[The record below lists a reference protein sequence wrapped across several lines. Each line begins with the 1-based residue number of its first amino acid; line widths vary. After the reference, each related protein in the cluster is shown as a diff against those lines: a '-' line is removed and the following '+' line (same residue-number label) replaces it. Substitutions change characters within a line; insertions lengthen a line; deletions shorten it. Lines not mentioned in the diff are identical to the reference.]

1 MRALLAALAIAA
13 TALTPAVAQAPVPS
27 TFDLFRRVC
36 VDTGADMARAVA
48 SPDLRGWT
56 SMPFPFPTRIE
67 NGRIID
73 KAIRVKSAGKD
84 NVSILVVSRG
94 EFNARGKKIP
104 FLNCTLAVK
113 PAELG
118 PTQRRVEAW
127 LGFAPM
133 ALPKGAIGYH
143 WTERAGV
150 RTPLRVAKMSDMP
163 PPPAGSRVA
172 AVDLKFEKGTLVV
185 SYTLPR
191 L

>member
-1 MRALLAALAIAA
+1 MRALLAAFAIAA
-13 TALTPAVAQAPVPS
+13 TALTPAVAQAPALSP
-27 TFDLFRRVC
+27 FDLFRRVC

-48 SPDLRGWT
+48 APELRGWT
-56 SMPFPFPTRIE
+56 NMPFPFPTRIE

-73 KAIRVKSAGKD
+73 KAVRVKSIGKD
-84 NVSILVVSRG
+84 NVSIVVVARG
-94 EFNARGKKIP
+94 EMNAHGRKIP
-104 FLNCTLAVK
+104 FVNCTLAVK
-113 PAELG
+113 PGELA

-127 LGFAPM
+127 LGFTPM

-163 PPPAGSRVA
+163 VPPAGSRVA
-172 AVDLKFEKGTLVV
+172 AVDLKFEKGALVV

>member
-1 MRALLAALAIAA
+1 MRALVCALILAAA
-13 TALTPAVAQAPVPS
+13 ALTPAVAQAPVPS

-48 SPDLRGWT
+48 APDLRGWS

-73 KAIRVKSAGKD
+73 KAIRVKAVGRD
-84 NVSILVVSRG
+84 NVSIVVVSRG
-94 EFNARGKKIP
+94 EFNSRGRKVP
-104 FLNCTLAVK
+104 FVNCTLAVK
-113 PAELG
+113 PGELA

-127 LGFAPM
+127 LGFTPM

-150 RTPLRVAKMSDMP
+150 RTPLRVAKMSDMTA
-163 PPPAGSRVA
+163 PPAGSRIA